1 MFYANKNI
9 NVSSG
14 SPASESS
21 TDLSQNFPSNWP
33 LTPLLSP
40 QLVAVQIK
48 STWCIVNILIHIS
61 CLFKRWKMASWE
73 SLLFLYFTKLGVCK
87 LLCNFYIKSK
97 SEKSLC
103 LTSSQLVSCQFIWTT
118 SKVGG
123 KREGLQTV
131 VLYIKVLQSTE
142 MLQAT
147 PRCGCPT
154 WWSTT
159 LCTRWRS
166 RAWVGSRCSTS
177 SVTRTRSSSSAP
189 CSPRCVWR
197 DPSTPV
203 APCVRQSEL
212 AVRGG
217 CRPTAFP
224 GRPCWTAT
232 SSPWT
237 TTCASPARVSG
248 TNQRGTRT
256 RTGVS

>member
-1 MFYANKNI
+1 
-9 NVSSG
+9 
-14 SPASESS
+14 
-21 TDLSQNFPSNWP
+21 
-33 LTPLLSP
+33 
-40 QLVAVQIK
+40 
-48 STWCIVNILIHIS
+48 
-61 CLFKRWKMASWE
+61 MASWE

-97 SEKSLC
+97 CEKSLC

-189 CSPRCVWR
+189 SSPRSAWS
-197 DPSTPV
+197 DPSTP
-203 APCVRQSEL
+203 AGPSARRWGR
-212 AVRGG
+212 AARGG
-217 CRPTAFP
+217 CRPTASP
-224 GRPCWTAT
+224 GQPCWTVT

-237 TTCASPARVSG
+237 TTCASPARASERRRGPAAAGRVSASVIIKAEQSWTKTECETFG
-248 TNQRGTRT
+248 RLVFLLNT
-256 RTGVS
+256 VLHI